1 MSIAAL
7 ADDEILRTSRKSL
20 NLEAIVEPHLGPII
34 AAAGA
39 SGDQRANVRAVVQP
53 VAAENPIQK
62 APAATALDGL
72 VKYIPTETVTLYVA
86 ATAAIT
92 NLTTAFPSLTPFW
105 LYWGFVVLTPIIFVL
120 IYLGKRRAQKL
131 PLLPAAP
138 WWKNWPWWKLIA
150 CTVAFMVWALPIPP
164 LVSTDGGKVV
174 AAFGALLV
182 STILSLIGAVVEP
195 AES

>member
-20 NLEAIVEPHLGPII
+20 KLEAIVERHLGPII

-62 APAATALDGL
+62 APPATALDGL

-105 LYWGFVVLTPIIFVL
+105 LYWGFVVLTPILFVL
-120 IYLGKRRAQKL
+120 IYLGKRRAHYL
-131 PLLPAAP
+131 VS
-138 WWKNWPWWKLIA
+138 W
-150 CTVAFMVWALPIPP
+150 VARASHSGRSTAITSSSRCSPPKKALPRAMPSARNP
-164 LVSTDGGKVV
+164 KAS
-174 AAFGALLV
+174 
-182 STILSLIGAVVEP
+182 
-195 AES
+195 